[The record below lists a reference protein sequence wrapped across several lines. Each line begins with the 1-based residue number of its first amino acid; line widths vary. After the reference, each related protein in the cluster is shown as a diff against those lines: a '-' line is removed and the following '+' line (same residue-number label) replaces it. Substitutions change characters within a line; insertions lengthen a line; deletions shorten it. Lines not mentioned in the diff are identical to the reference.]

1 MILRVQVQELVAQ
14 GDIDRLGEVVADEPR
29 AIRHLVG
36 CTYQEDEQIR
46 QTACQA
52 IGRAARHHPDLVQQV
67 VRRLV
72 WAMNDESGTN
82 SLTAPAVIKAVADTS
97 PELLL
102 PVVPDLT
109 RLAADEGLHEPLAE
123 VLKLLAKKFPG
134 SVGRGIESS
143 LNKMLKK
150 ISKKR
155 KTHGF
160 GP

>member
-1 MILRVQVQELVAQ
+1 MSLRVQVLELVEQ
-14 GDIDRLGEVVADEPR
+14 GEMEQLNALVAEEPR

-36 CTYQEDEQIR
+36 CTYQTDEQTRGI
-46 QTACQA
+46 ACRA

-72 WAMNDESGTN
+72 WAMNDESGTH
-82 SLTAPAVIKAVADTS
+82 SLTAPEVVKAVAEES

-102 PVVPDLT
+102 PLVPDLT

-123 VLKLLAKKFPG
+123 VLGMLAEKFPG
-134 SVGRGIESS
+134 SVGRGIEGS

-160 GP
+160 GD

>member
-1 MILRVQVQELVAQ
+1 VSLRVQVRDLVAR
-14 GDIDRLGEVVADEPR
+14 GETEKLGALVADEPR

-36 CTYQEDEQIR
+36 LTYQDDEKTR
-46 QTACQA
+46 AVACRA
-52 IGRAARHHPDLVQQV
+52 IGRASRHHPDLVQQV
-67 VRRLV
+67 VRRLI

-82 SLTAPAVIKAVADTS
+82 SLTAPEVVKAVAEES

-102 PVVPDLT
+102 PLVPDLT
-109 RLAADEGLHEPLAE
+109 RLAADEGLHERLAE
-123 VLKLLAKKFPG
+123 VLRMLAEKFPG
-134 SVGRGIESS
+134 SVGRGIEGS
-143 LNKMLKK
+143 LIKELKK

>member
-1 MILRVQVQELVAQ
+1 VKLRVQVQELVAQ
-14 GDIDRLGEVVADEPR
+14 GEIEKLGALVAEEPR

-36 CTYQEDEQIR
+36 CTYQTDEQIR
-46 QTACQA
+46 AVACRA
-52 IGRAARHHPDLVQQV
+52 IGRASRHHPDLVQQV
-67 VRRLV
+67 VRRLI

-82 SLTAPAVIKAVADTS
+82 SLTAPEVVKAVAEES

-102 PVVPDLT
+102 PLVPDLT
-109 RLAADEGLHEPLAE
+109 RLAADEGLYERLAE
-123 VLKLLAKKFPG
+123 VLRMLAEKYPG
-134 SVGRGIESS
+134 SVGRGIQGS
-143 LNKMLKK
+143 LTKELKK

>member
-1 MILRVQVQELVAQ
+1 MNLRAQVQELVAN
-14 GDIDRLGEVVADEPR
+14 GDSERLGALVAEEPR

-36 CTYQEDEQIR
+36 CTYQADEKIR
-46 QTACQA
+46 GIACQA

-72 WAMNDESGTN
+72 WAMNDESGTH
-82 SLTAPAVIKAVADTS
+82 SLTAPEVVKAVAVEC

-109 RLAADEGLHEPLAE
+109 RLAADEGLHERLAE
-123 VLKLLAKKFPG
+123 VLGLLAEKFPG
-134 SVGRGIESS
+134 SVGRGIEGS

-150 ISKKR
+150 ISKQR
-155 KTHGF
+155 KTHGS
-160 GP
+160 GG

>member
-1 MILRVQVQELVAQ
+1 MNLRAQVQELVEK
-14 GDIDRLGEVVADEPR
+14 GETESLAVLVADEPR
-29 AIRHLVG
+29 TIRHLVG
-36 CTYQEDEQIR
+36 CTYQADERIR
-46 QTACQA
+46 GVACRA
-52 IGRAARHHPDLVQQV
+52 IGRASRHHPDLVQQV

-72 WAMNDESGTN
+72 WAMNDESGTH
-82 SLTAPAVIKAVADTS
+82 SLTAPEVIKAVAEES

-109 RLAADEGLHEPLAE
+109 RLAADEGLHDQLAE
-123 VLKLLAKKFPG
+123 ILHLLAEKFPG
-134 SVGRGIESS
+134 SVGRGIEGS

-160 GP
+160 GT